1 MKDYCRQSAASKG
14 LANCHSCSLVS
25 PVELGTCPRCQT
37 ELHLRKPN
45 NLQVTLAYL
54 VTALLLYIPA
64 NLWPMMVTEKLG
76 QVEHNTIVGGIIVLW
91 KDGSEPIAIVVF
103 VASVLV
109 PIIKFI
115 ILFLLCF
122 SVYFSGMLCPAK
134 RLKLYRM
141 TELIGRWSMVDIF
154 VVAILVALIQL
165 DHLLNV
171 QPGTGTIAFAGS
183 VILTMIAAKSFDP
196 RVLWD
201 DYDRKCQQ

>member
-1 MKDYCRQSAASKG
+1 MNDYCRQSAASQQ
-14 LANCHSCSLVS
+14 LANCSSCSLVS
-25 PVELGTCPRCQT
+25 PIELEKCPRCQT
-37 ELHLRKPN
+37 QLHLRKPL
-45 NLQVTLAYL
+45 NLQLTMAYL
-54 VTALLLYIPA
+54 ITALLLYIPA

-76 QVEHNTIVGGIIVLW
+76 QVEYNTIVGGIIVLW
-91 KDGSEPIAIVVF
+91 QEGSEPIAIVVF

-115 ILFLLCF
+115 ILFMLCF
-122 SVYFSGMLCPAK
+122 SVYFSGLLCPVK
-134 RLKLYRM
+134 RLKLYRL

-171 QPGTGTIAFAGS
+171 QPGSGTIAFAG
-183 VILTMIAAKSFDP
+183 VVVLTMIAAKSFDP

-201 DYDRKCQQ
+201 DFDRKCDR

>member
-1 MKDYCRQSAASKG
+1 MNDYCRQSAASQQ
-14 LANCHSCSLVS
+14 LANCSSCSLVS
-25 PVELGTCPRCQT
+25 PVELGQCPRCQT
-37 ELHLRKPN
+37 QLHLRKPLS
-45 NLQVTLAYL
+45 LQLTMAYL
-54 VTALLLYIPA
+54 ITALLLYIPA

-76 QVEHNTIVGGIIVLW
+76 QVEYNTIIGGIIVLW
-91 KDGSEPIAIVVF
+91 QDGSEPIAIVVF

-115 ILFLLCF
+115 ILFMLCF
-122 SVYFSGMLCPAK
+122 SVYFSGLLCPAK
-134 RLKLYRM
+134 RLKLYRL

-165 DHLLNV
+165 EQLLNV
-171 QPGTGTIAFAGS
+171 QPGSGTVAFAGV

-201 DYDRKCQQ
+201 DFDRKCDH